1 MELRHLRFFV
11 AVAEEGSL
19 TLAAEKRLH
28 TAQPSLSRQIR
39 DLEYEVGVQLMSRS
53 VRGVELTAAGRVFL
67 DHARLALTQAD
78 TAKEAARRAAQ
89 PAKPTFALGCLTG
102 KEIDWLPEAMR
113 ILHDELSNIDVTV
126 SSQNSPD
133 LADALMRGRLDAA
146 FMRLEARADDLVYKR
161 VTTEP
166 FVIMVPSDHR
176 LAGYDAVDLREIVG
190 ETFIIPSKTAPTSR
204 AVIEDYLKRSG
215 LAIIPAHE
223 VDNITHAVSMIAS
236 TGAVALL
243 PAYPNN
249 LLPWSVTSRPI
260 RGDAPTIDL
269 VVGYN
274 KANRS
279 PILKLFLSR
288 VEDMSAQMSGKG
300 RKAR

>member
-1 MELRHLRFFV
+1 ML
-11 AVAEEGSL
+11 
-19 TLAAEKRLH
+19 
-28 TAQPSLSRQIR
+28 
-39 DLEYEVGVQLMSRS
+39 
-53 VRGVELTAAGRVFL
+53 
-67 DHARLALTQAD
+67 
-78 TAKEAARRAAQ
+78 
-89 PAKPTFALGCLTG
+89 
-102 KEIDWLPEAMR
+102 
-113 ILHDELSNIDVTV
+113 
-126 SSQNSPD
+126 
-133 LADALMRGRLDAA
+133 
-146 FMRLEARADDLVYKR
+146 
-161 VTTEP
+161 
-166 FVIMVPSDHR
+166 PSDHR
-176 LAGYDAVDLREIVG
+176 LAAHDAVELREIVG

-215 LAIIPAHE
+215 LGIIPAHE

-243 PAYPNN
+243 PLYPNN

-288 VEDMSAQMSGKG
+288 VDDLSARMSSH
-300 RKAR
+300 AR